1 MVYLNYIEKKKDC
14 TAIAVVKNKSG
25 TTQDILYL
33 HTEEDPI
40 KKSQQLKE
48 VNLPVGNKFEV
59 IPPTDEDKRSVYYIA
74 GASGSGKSYVAGQI
88 SSSYKKLFPNNE
100 VYLISKLNEDSTL
113 DSLTV
118 GKPKRINIDSILDDP
133 PKIEEFRNCLVIFDD
148 YDGITGKLGKAI
160 LELITD
166 IAITGRHTA
175 TNLILC
181 THHISN
187 YSKTRLL
194 LNEATH
200 YILYPQ
206 SSSFNALKHLLI
218 HYLGMDT
225 DEIKALK
232 NIKSRWVCFHKNY
245 PQYQLSQTSCKI
257 LHQ

>member
-1 MVYLNYIEKKKDC
+1 MAYLNFIEKKKDC

-25 TTQDILYL
+25 TTQNILYL

-48 VNLPVGNKFEV
+48 VNLMVGDKFEV

-88 SSSYKKLFPNNE
+88 ATNYKKLHPKNE
-100 VYLISKLNEDSTL
+100 VYLISKLKEDSTL

-118 GKPKRINIDSILDDP
+118 GRPKRINIDSILDDP

-232 NIKSRWVCFHKNY
+232 SIKSRWVCFHKNY

>member
-25 TTQDILYL
+25 ATQNILYL

-40 KKSQQLKE
+40 KKSHQLKE
-48 VNLPVGNKFEV
+48 VSLPVGDKFQIV
-59 IPPTDEDKRSVYYIA
+59 PPSEEDKRNVYYIA
-74 GASGSGKSYVAGQI
+74 GASGSGKSYVAGEI
-88 SSSYKKLFPNNE
+88 SKNYKLLHPNNE
-100 VYLISKLNEDSTL
+100 VYLISKLTEDSTL
-113 DSLTV
+113 DSLTI
-118 GKPKRINIDSILDDP
+118 GRPKRINIDSILDDP

-225 DEIKALK
+225 EEIKQLK

>member
-1 MVYLNYIEKKKDC
+1 MVYLNFIEKKKDC

-25 TTQDILYL
+25 TTEGILYL

-48 VNLPVGNKFEV
+48 ISLPIGDKFEIV
-59 IPPTDEDKRSVYYIA
+59 PPTDEDKRNVYYIA

-88 SSSYKKLFPNNE
+88 ATNYKKLHPKNE
-100 VYLISKLNEDSTL
+100 VYLISKLTEDSTL
-113 DSLTV
+113 DSLTI
-118 GKPKRINIDSILDDP
+118 GKPKRINIDSILEDP
-133 PKIEEFRNCLVIFDD
+133 PKIEEFKNCLVIFDD

-232 NIKSRWVCFHKNY
+232 SIKSRWCAFHKNY
-245 PQYQLSQTSCKI
+245 PNYMLTQTSCKI
-257 LHQ
+257 LHT

>member
-1 MVYLNYIEKKKDC
+1 MVYLNFIEKKKDC
-14 TAIAVVKNKSG
+14 AAIAVVKNKSG
-25 TTQDILYL
+25 TTEGILYL

-48 VNLPVGNKFEV
+48 ISLPIGNKFEIV
-59 IPPTDEDKRSVYYIA
+59 PPTEEDKRNVYYIA

-88 SSSYKKLFPNNE
+88 ATNYKKLHPNNE

-187 YSKTRLL
+187 YSRTRLI
-194 LNEATH
+194 LNESTH

-218 HYLGMDT
+218 HYLGLSIE
-225 DEIKALK
+225 EIKQLK
-232 NIKSRWVCFHKNY
+232 NIKSRWCCFHKNFPNY
-245 PQYQLSQTSCKI
+245 MLTQTSCKI
-257 LHQ
+257 LHT

>member
-88 SSSYKKLFPNNE
+88 ATNYKKLFPNNE

-118 GKPKRINIDSILDDP
+118 GKPKRINIDSILDDM
-133 PKIEEFRNCLVIFDD
+133 PKIEEFKNCLVIFDD

-245 PQYQLSQTSCKI
+245 PQYQLTQTSCKI

>member
-1 MVYLNYIEKKKDC
+1 MVYLNFIEKKKDC

-25 TTQDILYL
+25 STEGILYL
-33 HTEEDPI
+33 HTEEDPT
-40 KKSQQLKE
+40 KKIQQLKE
-48 VNLPVGNKFEV
+48 VNLPVGDKFQIV
-59 IPPTDEDKRSVYYIA
+59 PPSEEDKRNVYYIA
-74 GASGSGKSYVAGQI
+74 GASGSGKSYVAAEI
-88 SSSYKKLFPNNE
+88 SKNYKLLHPNNE
-100 VYLISKLNEDSTL
+100 VYLISKLTEDSTL
-113 DSLTV
+113 DSLTFI
-118 GKPKRINIDSILDDP
+118 KRINIDTFLDDP

-148 YDGITGKLGKAI
+148 YDGITGKLGKI
-160 LELITD
+160 VNETITD
-166 IAITGRHTA
+166 ICITGRHTS

-218 HYLGMDT
+218 HYLGMEK

>member
-1 MVYLNYIEKKKDC
+1 MVYLNFIEKKKDC
-14 TAIAVVKNKSG
+14 TAIAVIKNKSG

-48 VNLPVGNKFEV
+48 VSLPIDLKFEI

-88 SSSYKKLFPNNE
+88 ATNYKKLHPKNE
-100 VYLISKLNEDSTL
+100 VYLISKLTEDSTL
-113 DSLTV
+113 DSLTI
-118 GKPKRINIDSILDDP
+118 GRPKRINIETILDSP
-133 PKIEEFRNCLVIFDD
+133 PNIKEFQSCLVIFDD

-160 LELITD
+160 LELIND
-166 IAITGRHTA
+166 IAITGRHTS

-181 THHISN
+181 THFISN
-187 YSKTRLL
+187 FSKTRML

-200 YILYPQ
+200 YIIYPQ
-206 SSSFNALKHLLI
+206 SSSFNALKHLLV
-218 HYLGMDT
+218 HYLGMET
-225 DEIKALK
+225 DEIRALK
-232 NIKSRWVCFHKNY
+232 NIKSRWLCFHKNY
-245 PQYQLSQTSCKI
+245 PQYQLSQNQCKI